1 MFAARYTAIHL
12 ASILA
17 SQAALGANRVSDAL
31 ERSCKM
37 LNDDL
42 LIANLRQN
50 TVNSGCQM
58 AAVFLRDQ
66 NVYVCT
72 VGGLTVHAIKANRSG
87 SATAIE
93 QVAPVRRHP
102 RANTGMLRAGQWF
115 KTHRVDARMLLSPG
129 GAPGQGRVLWRPS
142 QRDGAR
148 GGENGAGR
156 RGHRPRLRG
165 PHHNS
170 SS

>member
-1 MFAARYTAIHL
+1 VFAARYTAIHL

-31 ERSCKM
+31 EQSCKL

-66 NVYVCT
+66 QMHVCT
-72 VGGLTVHAIKANRSG
+72 VGGLTVYAIKTNRAG

-102 RANTGMLRAGQWF
+102 RAGLHASSGAVALRF
-115 KTHRVDARMLLSPG
+115 LDTVVEARMLLSPDG
-129 GAPGQGRVLWRPS
+129 TPG
-142 QRDGAR
+142 
-148 GGENGAGR
+148 
-156 RGHRPRLRG
+156 
-165 PHHNS
+165 
-170 SS
+170 